1 MMIDKLNI
9 EKTQWAGRKRQ
20 NLHVTLEAWFRFL
33 DDHTVFSFD
42 TTAARLHFSYIDHR
56 WWNYFNP
63 LKPSQKMAGF
73 PLLLAR
79 PFGFDVITITDPMFA
94 FHIFCG
100 LSPFTHPL
108 DHKHPQ
114 TCSLSKDLPL
124 HYTRT
129 HTFSQDTGKKRST
142 YLRRHIT
149 QVNPHTQTLH
159 RHLNAFW
166 LDKQLDLF
174 PNKYDGCFFRLQVFQ
189 GVGQEINM

>member
-1 MMIDKLNI
+1 MTILYFRLIQPLRGCISHTSIIDGGI
-9 EKTQWAGRKRQ
+9 IS
-20 NLHVTLEAWFRFL
+20 TLSNPHKKWPVFPYSLL
-33 DDHTVFSFD
+33 DLF
-42 TTAARLHFSYIDHR
+42 
-56 WWNYFNP
+56 
-63 LKPSQKMAGF
+63 
-73 PLLLAR
+73 
-79 PFGFDVITITDPMFA
+79 VITITDPMFA

-114 TCSLSKDLPL
+114 TCSLSKDLHL

-174 PNKYDGCFFRLQVFQ
+174 PNKHDGCFFRLQVFQ